1 MGKAKCWILNLILN
15 DAEFGWETAFFPW
28 DRDGLVTAGN
38 CLCRAS
44 LGFFCTQSV
53 LKLSGPCVVSQKFA
67 VSVGY
72 KPPPYSGLLLK
83 NFTQAVLHW
92 YRTHIYLRV
101 CIYTYIY
108 IHRSLFMLQILF
120 KAYTQKL
127 MYTLIHAEGLVFCF
141 SLFLCIWVM
150 HRSSETARRNTVQQR
165 WVLQHYNINVRPPSV
180 FKSPIPTLVAVWC

>member
-1 MGKAKCWILNLILN
+1 MTLNSAEKLHFSLGTEMGWWLQAIAS
-15 DAEFGWETAFFPW
+15 AEQAWAFFVP
-28 DRDGLVTAGN
+28 
-38 CLCRAS
+38 
-44 LGFFCTQSV
+44 
-53 LKLSGPCVVSQKFA
+53 SQFWSWA
-67 VSVGY
+67 VHVWWV
-72 KPPPYSGLLLK
+72 SGLLLK
-83 NFTQAVLHW
+83 NFTQAVLHL

-101 CIYTYIY
+101 CIYTYVY